1 MSFCGRTRYN
11 LLSKC
16 KIEQWLCVVDIWNG
30 ICSQHIQSLF
40 TRFLFSWCYFF
51 VEAGL
56 QVLWVRIYI
65 YSVFSVDRWTPMCV
79 VLLYIFLPLK
89 FHQKLKEKEYQIN
102 IISLCIPLWEYVVVP
117 WTDAKTFTSC
127 FLGLIV
133 FFEIT
138 IISFVFKSNFQQ
150 FFFLFYSLN
159 IGRMYSNSTCM

>member
-65 YSVFSVDRWTPMCV
+65 YSVFLVDRWTPMCV
-79 VLLYIFLPLK
+79 VLLYIILPLK

-102 IISLCIPLWEYVVVP
+102 IISLCISIVRICCCAVNWRKDIHKLFS
-117 WTDAKTFTSC
+117 WTHRLLRNNDH
-127 FLGLIV
+127 
-133 FFEIT
+133 FFC
-138 IISFVFKSNFQQ
+138 V
-150 FFFLFYSLN
+150 
-159 IGRMYSNSTCM
+159 